1 MAGVSIGTVD
11 RVIHDRGQVSPDTRK
26 KILKIVEEVNFSPDI
41 LASILATKKT
51 YKFSILIPEAQKD
64 SSFWTAP
71 LAGMKKALSEI
82 GHFGIDVDYCFFDQF
97 DPESFQSES
106 EKMISSNP
114 DGLLF
119 APVQYSQALD
129 LVNKC
134 KEHNIPFVFINSN
147 IEELD
152 YLSYIGQDS
161 VQSGYLAA
169 RLMSL
174 GFVAESEL
182 LVVNIS
188 KHIANHRHL
197 IKRNRGFETFFYDHP
212 EYNVNI
218 TILNIENVSQE
229 SVNQNLDIAFNEG
242 KNIQGIFV
250 PNSRVFKVAEY
261 LTKNNLNV
269 RLIGYDLT
277 DENILYLKNNTIDFL
292 ISQKP
297 VEQGYHGIMALYNHL
312 ILKKGFKKNMYL
324 PIDIITNE
332 NLNYYLEY

>member
-1 MAGVSIGTVD
+1 M
-11 RVIHDRGQVSPDTRK
+11 IHDRGQVSPDTRK

-51 YKFSILIPEAQKD
+51 YKFSILIPEAQED
-64 SSFWTAP
+64 SSFWRAP
-71 LAGMKKALSEI
+71 LIGMQKAISEI

-97 DPESFQSES
+97 DPESFKTES
-106 EKMISSNP
+106 EKMINSHP

-119 APVQYSQALD
+119 APVQYSQAID
-129 LVNKC
+129 LLSRCEEN
-134 KEHNIPFVFINSN
+134 NIPFVFINSN

-152 YLSYIGQDS
+152 YLSFIGQDS

-174 GFVAESEL
+174 GFTRDSHL
-182 LVVNIS
+182 LVINIS

-197 IKRNRGFETFFYDHP
+197 IKRNRGFENFFIDHP
-212 EYNVNI
+212 EFGVKI
-218 TILNIENVSQE
+218 TTFNIEDISQV
-229 SVNQNLDIAFNEG
+229 SVNQNLDNAFTKC
-242 KNIQGIFV
+242 KNIYGIFV
-250 PNSRVFKVAEY
+250 PNSRVFMVAKY
-261 LTKNNLNV
+261 LADKNIDI

-277 DENILYLKNNTIDFL
+277 DENIFGLKSGIIDFL

-297 VEQGYHGIMALYNHL
+297 IEQGYHGIMALYNHL
-312 ILKKGFKKNMYL
+312 ILKKGFKKNLYL